1 MTGGRVTTREQR
13 LVFGEVARSYDDVRA
28 GYPAEIGERIFAYTE
43 DQVPVVEIGA
53 GTGKAT
59 AMLVAAGAAVTCVEP
74 DPAMAGLLR
83 ARFRASS
90 GGRVDVHLCGFEEWP
105 PPPGG
110 VPLICSA
117 QAFHWVDAATRWRR
131 VHDAL
136 APGGT
141 LALFGHEY
149 GFADSGLE
157 DQINIVYERMA
168 PELRDDP
175 SQRPATPEENWFHT
189 EMVGSGLF
197 EDVTSVR
204 VESVV
209 PYPTGRYLAL
219 LATFSNHRMLPTER
233 RARLHDGIGAVVD
246 RAGGVVEVHLK
257 TLLTMGRRARR
268 RTNVGPGC

>member
-1 MTGGRVTTREQR
+1 MTGREQR

-28 GYPAEIGERIFAYTE
+28 GYPAAIGERIFAYTGGP
-43 DQVPVVEIGA
+43 VPVVEVGA

-59 AMLVAAGAAVTCVEP
+59 AMLIAAGATVTCVEP
-74 DPAMAGLLR
+74 DPAMAEVLR
-83 ARFRASS
+83 ARFD
-90 GGRVDVHLCGFEEWP
+90 GRIEVCLSGFEEWSP
-105 PPPGG
+105 PAGG

-117 QAFHWVDAATRWRR
+117 QAFHWVDEATRWRR
-131 VHDAL
+131 AHDAL

-141 LALFGHEY
+141 LALFGHGY
-149 GFADSGLE
+149 GFADDALE
-157 DQINIVYERMA
+157 DKINIVYDQVA

-175 SQRPATPEENWFHT
+175 TRRVLVPEDEWYHVD
-189 EMVGSGLF
+189 MAGSGLF
-197 EDVTSVR
+197 EEVTSTW

-209 PYPTGRYLAL
+209 PYPTSRYLAL

-233 RARLHDGIGAVVD
+233 RERLHDGIGTVVD
-246 RAGGVVEVHLK
+246 RAGGVVDIHLK